1 MQAATKRK
9 SEQVSEACN
18 TLGLL
23 GTIHDFGYLQYQQ
36 TLVQVLW

>member
-9 SEQVSEACN
+9 SEQVSGN
-18 TLGLL
+18 TLGFRL

-36 TLVQVLW
+36 TLLQVVW